1 MRRFAWSSVAFS
13 VLLTGLALSV
23 PLEAQEKQKLRPRDI
38 PRLMTEADKF
48 IAENDLPK
56 AEAYLKA
63 IIELDPKQSQAAFKL
78 GKVCEAQPD
87 WDCALTNYQLALGAL
102 TGAEK
107 AQAHAGMAAGHLQ
120 AQRYT
125 DAAEH
130 AKAALDLDGSIAS
143 AHVIYAEALV
153 RLKSPDAAAA
163 AAAAVKAAPD
173 SAVAHAALGEAL
185 LAAGKSTE
193 AEAPLRRA
201 IELDP
206 KRASTNAQLAHVLSA
221 KGDHE
226 GTIAAV
232 TRALELDPGRRELFA
247 LRAKARLALG
257 QEAEALEDLHAAV
270 AVSTADA
277 GLHLALADIH
287 FKHGRYDVA
296 GQHYRG
302 AIEIDP
308 QLGEAQLGLADVLVR
323 GYDFENARAPIER
336 ASGSLP
342 DNARAQYLLGR
353 LREHEQQFD
362 QALAAYAK
370 AVSLDPNL
378 AEAHHAHGRILREQ
392 KKDTAGGLASLEQAA
407 ALDADNAAILTDL
420 GAALYEAKQV
430 DRTIETLQ
438 KAVATPD
445 YTHPMGYGVLGLALK
460 DKGEYEQA
468 LVHLDKAIEL
478 EPKWWMPHWG
488 AAWSHFALIKK
499 GCPCGPEDEARVQ
512 KMKTYF
518 DTMTSLGGADPALAD
533 RVKLLTAGQKIR

>member
-1 MRRFAWSSVAFS
+1 MRRFAWSSLALS
-13 VLLTGLALSV
+13 VLLAGLPLPV

-48 IAENDLPK
+48 IAENDLAK

-78 GKVCEAQPD
+78 AKVCEAQPD
-87 WDCALTNYQLALGAL
+87 WDCALTNYQLAIGAL
-102 TGAEK
+102 EGAEK

-120 AQRYT
+120 AERFT

-130 AKAALDLDGSIAS
+130 AKAATDLDAS
-143 AHVIYAEALV
+143 LARAHGIRAEALV

-163 AAAAVKAAPD
+163 ADAAVKVMPD
-173 SAVAHAALGEAL
+173 SAAAHAALGEAL
-185 LAAGKSTE
+185 LAAGKGAE

-206 KRASTNAQLAHVLSA
+206 KRASASAQLAQVLSA

-226 GTIAAV
+226 GTVAAV
-232 TRALELDPGRRELFA
+232 SQALALEPSRRDLFA
-247 LRAKARLALG
+247 LRGKARLALG

-277 GLHLALADIH
+277 GLHLSLANIH
-287 FKHGRYDVA
+287 HKHGRYDIA
-296 GQHYRG
+296 SQHYRS

-308 QLGEAQLGLADVLVR
+308 QLGDAQLGLADVLVR

-342 DNARAQYLLGR
+342 NNARAQYLLGR
-353 LREHEQQFD
+353 LREHEKQFD
-362 QALAAYAK
+362 PALEAYGK
-370 AVSLDPNL
+370 AVSLDANL
-378 AEAHHAHGRILREQ
+378 ADAHHAQGRILREH
-392 KKDTAGGLASLEQAA
+392 KKDTAGGLASLEKAA

-438 KAVATPD
+438 KVVVMPD
-445 YTHPMGYGVLGLALK
+445 YKHPMGYGVLGLALK

-468 LVHLDKAIEL
+468 LVNLDKAIEL